1 MYVQKNHHRAMK
13 SEQTIA
19 CAVLEQLSNVDLW
32 NIGVKEIC
40 HAIARGTDSHEY
52 GLVRRHGRTDMIELR
67 HGVTEREFS
76 KRIDHDAKPYFVMPL
91 NQDTY
96 RFYFL
101 DTDRYTM
108 DTRERTSILTILKM
122 MGKMIQM
129 RTVSRERIIET
140 QIINQL
146 NLNVTTALDE
156 HKIVMTLETAAR
168 KMLGI
173 DDIYLFYIINDTA
186 IGSKLTLH
194 LAEIPKKTYDQLFR
208 VQQIFTLRIKNNIF
222 TRMGTTHARST
233 NMTFI
238 PFTIKNELR
247 GFFVIF
253 KDILKKNKTYG
264 ITRLRFLANQAALA
278 IERIDLFRAL
288 NRTLKE
294 SQGIQELVKIMLS
307 SLDLSS
313 LFNEILQR
321 AQKILGFNRILFSL
335 LDPKS
340 DCFKRVA
347 GVGISTSKFKQAHAV
362 HPPRVTMESLFLN
375 RFRISNS
382 YYIPARAVDSIKSNI
397 KKYELY
403 SRPRPRYRLAQ
414 VWDPGDIFISPVY
427 SKSRTLVA
435 ILSLDK
441 PMNNL
446 VPTIEQVRLLETF
459 GDFFGMAI
467 ENAQLFEKIE
477 KLSNTDELTGI
488 LNYRFLRERIQT
500 LIKDTHVP
508 FTLVLI
514 DLDDFKLHNDRF
526 GHVHGDAVLHAFAQ
540 NLTASVG
547 KRGYVVRYGGD
558 EFILLF
564 PRMNAAQTKR
574 IMQGIQR
581 NIARR
586 METKRSTLINFT
598 FGTASFPVHGH
609 DLGSLIDRAD
619 NMLYERKAKKKR

>member
-1 MYVQKNHHRAMK
+1 MK
-13 SEQTIA
+13 SEQTAA
-19 CAVLEQLSNVDLW
+19 CAILEQLSDVDLW

-40 HAIARGTDSHEY
+40 HAIARGLDSREY
-52 GLVRRHGRTDMIELR
+52 GLVRRRARSDMIELR
-67 HGVTEREFS
+67 HGITERRFLQ
-76 KRIDHDAKPYFVMPL
+76 RVGHAAKPYFIMSL
-91 NQDTY
+91 DQDTY

-101 DTDRYTM
+101 DVHHHAM

-122 MGKMIQM
+122 MGKTIQM
-129 RTVSRERIIET
+129 RNVSKERIVET

-156 HKIVMTLETAAR
+156 HKIVTTLETAAR

-173 DDIYLFYIINDTA
+173 DDIYLFYIINDVAT
-186 IGSKLTLH
+186 GSKLTLH
-194 LAEIPKKTYDQLFR
+194 LTDIPKKTYDQLFR
-208 VQQIFTLRIKNNIF
+208 IQQIFTLRMRNNNF
-222 TRMGTTHARST
+222 TRMGTIHARST
-233 NMTFI
+233 MMTFI

-247 GFFVIF
+247 GFFIIF

-307 SLDLSS
+307 SVDLSS

-347 GVGISTSKFKQAHAV
+347 GVGISASKFKRAQAV
-362 HPPRVTMESLFLN
+362 HPPRATMESLFLN

-382 YYIPARAVDSIKSNI
+382 YHIPARAVDSIKSNI
-397 KKYELY
+397 KAYELY

-414 VWDPGDIFISPVY
+414 IWDPGDIFISPVY
-427 SKSRTLVA
+427 SKSRALVA

-488 LNYRFLRERIQT
+488 LNYRFLREHIQT
-500 LIKDTHVP
+500 LIEKARTP

-514 DLDDFKLHNDRF
+514 DLDDFKLYNDRF
-526 GHVHGDAVLHAFAQ
+526 GHVHGDEVLHSFAQ
-540 NLTASVG
+540 NLTAWVG

-564 PRMNAAQTKR
+564 PNMSAAQTKR

-581 NIARR
+581 NITRR
-586 METKRSTLINFT
+586 MKAKRSTLINFT
-598 FGTASFPVHGH
+598 FGTASFPAHGH

-619 NMLYERKAKKKR
+619 NILYERKAKKKR

>member
-1 MYVQKNHHRAMK
+1 MK
-13 SEQTIA
+13 AQHNMA
-19 CAVLEQLSNVDLW
+19 CAILEQLSNVDLW

-40 HAIARGTDSHEY
+40 HAVAHGLRSTEY
-52 GLVRRHGRTDMIELR
+52 GLIRRRSRTDTVEFHYGIIERVFL
-67 HGVTEREFS
+67 
-76 KRIDHDAKPYFVMPL
+76 KRVDRGAKPNFVMHL
-91 NQDTY
+91 GQDTY

-101 DTDRYTM
+101 DIAGNAVS
-108 DTRERTSILTILKM
+108 TRERTAILMILKM
-122 MGKMIQM
+122 MGKTIQM
-129 RTVSRERIIET
+129 RNVSKERIIET

-173 DDIYLFYIINDTA
+173 DDIYLFYIIGDAA

-194 LAEIPKKTYDQLFR
+194 LADIPKKTYEQLFR
-208 VQQIFTLRIKNNIF
+208 IQQIFTVRMRNNMF
-222 TRMGTTHARST
+222 TRMATTRARST
-233 NMTFI
+233 IMTFI

-253 KDILKKNKTYG
+253 RDIVKRNKTYG

-335 LDPKS
+335 LDPGS

-347 GVGISTSKFKQAHAV
+347 GVGISASKFKRAQAK
-362 HPPRVTMESLFLN
+362 HPPRTTFESIFLN

-382 YYIPARAVDSIKSNI
+382 YYLPVREVDSIKSDI
-397 KKYELY
+397 TKYELFR
-403 SRPRPRYRLAQ
+403 RPRPRYRLTQ

-427 SKSRTLVA
+427 SKSRELVA
-435 ILSLDK
+435 VLSLDK
-441 PMNNL
+441 PINNL
-446 VPTIEQVRLLETF
+446 VPTLEQVRLLETF

-477 KLSNTDELTGI
+477 NLSNTDELTGI
-488 LNYRFLRERIQT
+488 LNYRFLRERVQT
-500 LIKDTHVP
+500 LIKDARTP

-514 DLDDFKLHNDRF
+514 DLDDFKDHNDRF
-526 GHVHGDAVLHAFAQ
+526 GHVHGDAVLQSFAQ
-540 NLTASVG
+540 NLTTSVG

-564 PRMNAAQTKR
+564 PRMNTAQTKR
-574 IMQGIQR
+574 TMNMIQR
-581 NIARR
+581 YLAKR
-586 METKRSTLINFT
+586 MKAKRSTLINFT
-598 FGTASFPVHGH
+598 FGSASFPKQGT
-609 DLGSLIDRAD
+609 DLGSLIDQAD
-619 NMLYERKAKKKR
+619 HILYERKAKKKR